1 MQADKLGAL
10 VRSPMIW
17 LVALHSIGAASALWA
32 PEPYRSWVVGATPV
46 HLAVV
51 VGLMALGEPRPLGAF
66 GRAVGLCLAYGY
78 ALEWIGVHTG
88 WPFGDYR
95 YGNALGPKLMGVPI
109 IIGLNWFVVSVSVRQ
124 WIPKYPGRWWR
135 VLRHPV
141 VFSALAAL
149 GMVGLDALI
158 EPVAP
163 KLDYWYWAHGTAP
176 IQNFL
181 GWFAGGW
188 ILQVFLQS
196 VLPLRA
202 NQVALW
208 TFPIQVIFFVLL
220 NWFL

>member
-1 MQADKLGAL
+1 MRVDSRFRFLRGPL
-10 VRSPMIW
+10 FW
-17 LVALHSIGAASALWA
+17 LVALHAIGAVSALEA
-32 PEPYRSWVVGATPV
+32 PEPYRTWVLSATPL

-66 GRAVGLCLAYGY
+66 GRALGLCLAYGFI
-78 ALEWIGVHTG
+78 LEWIGVHTG

-95 YGNALGPKLMGVPI
+95 YGNALGPKWMGVPL

-124 WIPKYPGRWWR
+124 WIPQRAGKWGEI
-135 VLRHPV
+135 LRHPA

-163 KLDYWYWAHGTAP
+163 KLDYWYWAQGVAP
-176 IQNFL
+176 LRNFV

-188 ILQVFLQS
+188 LLQGLLNR
-196 VLPLRA
+196 VLPFRP
-202 NQVALW
+202 NQIARW
-208 TFPIQVIFFVLL
+208 TFPIQVVFFVLL